1 MISVSLISIVDDDES
16 VRESLEGLL
25 KSVGFRV
32 EAFAL
37 AGDFL
42 NSKALHA
49 TDCLILDVRMPGM
62 SGPELQRKLIASQ
75 QSIPIIFITAH
86 GDEAVRARVL
96 GDGAVDCLLKPFN
109 EDALL
114 NAVQAALGRVWS
126 RIRQCFRK
134 ENRCAKSRQSRR
146 SNRASKHLSLLA
158 N

>member
-32 EAFAL
+32 EAFEL
-37 AGDFL
+37 AADFL
-42 NSKALHA
+42 NSKTLHA

-75 QSIPIIFITAH
+75 HPIPIIFITAH

-114 NAVQAALGRVWS
+114 NAVNAALGQGGAESGSVS
-126 RIRQCFRK
+126 EK
-134 ENRCAKSRQSRR
+134 EGKTKR
-146 SNRASKHLSLLA
+146 
-158 N
+158 